1 MLPSSELAA
10 GGMRGWVAPVA
21 TKPSCGASGRE
32 EREDGDAGGGG
43 GGTGKLWARCTFTQ
57 GENERAMELQ
67 LTVAEDGK
75 KRYGQIFPFD
85 IDAPYTTTYYIFRH
99 GVVVLLTSCLKLP

>member
-1 MLPSSELAA
+1 M
-10 GGMRGWVAPVA
+10 GGARRNQAFLRCQRKRG
-21 TKPSCGASGRE
+21 KRGR
-32 EREDGDAGGGG
+32 RRGGGG
-43 GGTGKLWARCTFTQ
+43 GGTGKLWARCTYTQ